1 MIKPLAALL
10 LLTSATTSV
19 AWAQTTPEPLTQ
31 SQPQSAAAPVAAET
45 PTPTPAT
52 PPAMPLP
59 RVDAVF
65 AADGVTI
72 TDGSKSVLFYRTA
85 PADPREP
92 GRLNYVHPLYAPDG
106 AVLTQD
112 RPADHLHQR
121 GVFWSWHQVI
131 VDGKAV
137 ADGWFMKGLAFHV
150 REKRFKGD
158 RAAGGTLTVNA
169 DWIVNSGPEVA
180 YVARETTK
188 VKVFALKKGARRID
202 FDTVITARADT
213 LALGGSDDAKGYGGF
228 SVRLVQPDRLAFGSA
243 GKAVVPA
250 VGPIEAGK
258 AMGLRLDRSR
268 RSGLDGGPG
277 LQGQRYADHPLD
289 PAQGTVDAELRLP
302 RPRAVRAQE
311 GPDPAPA
318 VDPDPAPGHPGETER
333 LGHGRDPSTST
344 RPARPRPRRRPRP
357 RPPRTAPSSA
367 APRPTRPWTPRGAD
381 KLKRDLDGAKREE

>member
-1 MIKPLAALL
+1 LIETASATGPLAIAALL
-10 LLTSATTSV
+10 LAGAIAST
-19 AWAQTTPEPLTQ
+19 AWAQATPDP
-31 SQPQSAAAPVAAET
+31 AT
-45 PTPTPAT
+45 PTPVAPAAPPAPAPAPTPA
-52 PPAMPLP
+52 APLP

-65 AADGVTI
+65 ADDGVTL
-72 TDGSKSVLFYRTA
+72 TDGGTSVLFYRTA

-106 AVLTQD
+106 TVLTED

-158 RAAGGTLTVNA
+158 AGGGGTLVVNA

-188 VKVFALKKGARRID
+188 VRVHRLKNGARRID
-202 FDTVITARADT
+202 FDTAITARADS

-228 SVRLVQPDRLAFGSA
+228 SVRLVRPDRLAFGSN

-250 VGPIEAGK
+250 VGPVEAGK
-258 AMGLRLDRSR
+258 AMGFAWTPDARGSSADVPAWTVGLACRANGAPLTRWILRRELSMQNCVFPGRAPFVLNKGQTLRL
-268 RSGLDGGPG
+268 
-277 LQGQRYADHPLD
+277 Q
-289 PAQGTVDAELRLP
+289 
-302 RPRAVRAQE
+302 
-311 GPDPAPA
+311 
-318 VDPDPAPGHPGETER
+318 
-333 LGHGRDPSTST
+333 STLIL
-344 RPARPRPRRRPRP
+344 RPATP
-357 RPPRTAPSSA
+357 A
-367 APRPTRPWTPRGAD
+367 A
-381 KLKRDLDGAKREE
+381 AKPVQKG

>member
-1 MIKPLAALL
+1 MIKPLAAAVL
-10 LLTSATTSV
+10 LLTSATASV
-19 AWAQTTPEPLTQ
+19 AWAQATPEPQ
-31 SQPQSAAAPVAAET
+31 FQPTAAPVATEA
-45 PTPTPAT
+45 PT
-52 PPAMPLP
+52 PPATPLP

-72 TDGSKSVLFYRTA
+72 TDGGKSVLFYRTA

-137 ADGWFMKGLAFHV
+137 ADGWFMKGLTFHV

-158 RAAGGTLTVNA
+158 KAAGGTLTVNA

-228 SVRLVQPDRLAFGSA
+228 SMRLIQPDRLAFGSA
-243 GKAVVPA
+243 GKAVTPA
-250 VGPIEAGK
+250 VGPVEAGK
-258 AMGLRLDRSR
+258 AMGFAWTGSDVPAWTVGLACRADGAPITRWILRKELSMQNCVFPGRAPFVLKKGQTLRL
-268 RSGLDGGPG
+268 
-277 LQGQRYADHPLD
+277 Q
-289 PAQGTVDAELRLP
+289 
-302 RPRAVRAQE
+302 
-311 GPDPAPA
+311 
-318 VDPDPAPGHPGETER
+318 
-333 LGHGRDPSTST
+333 STLIL
-344 RPARPRPRRRPRP
+344 RPA
-357 RPPRTAPSSA
+357 
-367 APRPTRPWTPRGAD
+367 TP
-381 KLKRDLDGAKREE
+381 AKQKG